1 MTPDKLKHADAV
13 ALAVTALI
21 EQRADAPD
29 VAMVGLVQAMAA
41 LIRIGSKPERHRD
54 MHMATVALLAD
65 ALSLVPTQAAKPVR
79 H

>member
-1 MTPDKLKHADAV
+1 MTPEKLKQADAV
-13 ALAVTALI
+13 ALAVTTLI

-41 LIRIGSKPERHRD
+41 LIRIGSKPERHAS
-54 MHMATVALLAD
+54 MHTATVALLAD
-65 ALSLVPTQAAKPVR
+65 ALQLAPAVPPGKA